1 MLARSI
7 RGTRAWRR
15 ATAAALLM
23 AAAGAAGCGQQNT
36 EGRSPSYLVIETL
49 QAASGAKP
57 TTFSGVLDSDVITLV
72 TTTVG
77 DQEVMAPTVY
87 EDLGQVKLKMALKD
101 VGNATSVTAPTAT
114 NLITVTRYHI
124 DYKRSDG
131 RSTQGVDVPYSFDG
145 AATGTIGTDGGLLTF
160 AIVRA
165 QAKLEAPLKALQN
178 GGGAV
183 VISTFAEVT
192 FYGTDQNG
200 NSVSV
205 TGAISVNFA
214 DWGDPSSSSK

>member
-101 VGNATSVTAPTAT
+101 VGNAVAVTAPTAV
-114 NLITVTRYHI
+114 NLITVTRYHV

>member
-1 MLARSI
+1 MLASSI
-7 RGTRAWRR
+7 RRTRAWRR

-36 EGRSPSYLVIETL
+36 EGRSPSYLVIESL

-57 TTFSGVLDSDVITLV
+57 TSFSGVLESDVVTLV

-77 DQEVMAPTVY
+77 DQDMVAPTVY
-87 EDLGQVKLKMALKD
+87 EDIGQVKLRMALKD
-101 VGNATSVTAPTAT
+101 VGNAVSVTTPTAA
-114 NLITVTRYHI
+114 NLVTVTRYHI

-131 RSTQGVDVPYSFDG
+131 RNTQGVDVPHAFDG
-145 AATGTIGTDGGLLTF
+145 AASGTFGTEGGLLTF
-160 AIVRA
+160 SLVRA

-183 VISTFAEVT
+183 VISTIAEIT

-205 TGAISVNFA
+205 AGAISVNFA